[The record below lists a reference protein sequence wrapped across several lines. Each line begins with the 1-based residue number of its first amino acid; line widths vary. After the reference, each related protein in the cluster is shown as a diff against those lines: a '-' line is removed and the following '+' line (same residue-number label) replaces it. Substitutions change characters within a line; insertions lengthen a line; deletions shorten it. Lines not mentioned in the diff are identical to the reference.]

1 MSARIDHDRAFELI
15 PWLVNDTLPD
25 EERDAVEAHVRDCVP
40 CRRELTEQR
49 NLSMAVQAQPTV
61 HTSAARGFDRLL
73 EQLDGPKSP
82 ALGGARRARGALRG
96 ARLAATAAVAAAA
109 AAAFVIFGWPAFF
122 AEQPP
127 AGYETLADSPSG
139 PGAAGIQLDLVFTAT
154 LAAEERQR
162 LLDEIGAKVVSGPS
176 AIGRYRVQL
185 AASRPEP
192 AIERLIGDLN
202 ADARIRFAGR
212 VLSEGPQ

>member
-1 MSARIDHDRAFELI
+1 
-15 PWLVNDTLPD
+15 
-25 EERDAVEAHVRDCVP
+25 VRDCVP

-73 EQLDGPKSP
+73 EQLDGPKAQ
-82 ALGGARRARGALRG
+82 ALGGARRGASRG

-109 AAAFVIFGWPAFF
+109 AAAFVIFGRPAFF

-127 AGYETLADSPSG
+127 AGYETLADTPSA
-139 PGAAGIQLDLVFTAT
+139 PAAAGVQLDLVFAAT
-154 LAAEERQR
+154 LSAEERQR
-162 LLDEIGAKVVSGPS
+162 LLDEIDAKVVSGPS

-185 AASRPEP
+185 AAPQPEP
-192 AIERLIGDLN
+192 AVERLIDGLN